1 VGRRYPTI
9 ATAVTALIAQ
19 ACGLVTANHDPAQ
32 DNPPVAGSPGQSG
45 AGATGGAGATSGN
58 GSAGTLSIGGSLID
72 VPPDCPTVQNLFDDQ
87 VVNEVG
93 QARKF
98 YSWTTA
104 EQVAELRAGGELF
117 SRSERPGMGR
127 GLLFSELATLA
138 ESDASTVQALADALV
153 NKVFVKARFAWTNPW
168 ATLMGFPGEQYG
180 DQLLQVELKPDAWIA
195 RFEGQDLRVFD
206 AQNQDVPLE
215 TALLTPERIGAI
227 FYQSRSDAQQR
238 YCGTFSHGS
247 VGFREFALGN
257 IDMVARW
264 SLATPDITER
274 LKSDIAELEK
284 FEQQIACYAIP
295 SDWASGVGCDWSRSY
310 PPGETLGN
318 YEFALGLPSELY
330 RPSPENLSAL
340 IAALRASMPTG
351 KPLDVTPGQ

>member
-1 VGRRYPTI
+1 MAGS
-9 ATAVTALIAQ
+9 AGQGAGGSGAS
-19 ACGLVTANHDPAQ
+19 GGTAN
-32 DNPPVAGSPGQSG
+32 S
-45 AGATGGAGATSGN
+45 
-58 GSAGTLSIGGSLID
+58 SAGTLSLGGSLSLGGTMAVD

-93 QARKF
+93 QERKF

-138 ESDASTVQALADALV
+138 ESDASNVQALADVLV
-153 NKVFVKARFAWTNPW
+153 NKIFVKARFAWTNPW

-195 RFEGQDLRVFD
+195 RFEGQNLRVFD
-206 AQNQDVPLE
+206 SKNQDVPLE

-227 FYQSRSDAQQR
+227 FYQSRSDTQKA
-238 YCGTFSHGS
+238 YCGTFSQGA
-247 VGFREFALGN
+247 VAFREFALGN

-274 LKSDIAELEK
+274 LKNDIAELEK
-284 FEQQIACYAIP
+284 FEQQIACYPIS
-295 SDWASGVGCDWSRSY
+295 SDWASGVGCEWSRSY

-340 IAALRASMPTG
+340 IAALEACMPKG
-351 KPLDVTPGQ
+351 VPLDVTPGQ